1 MSPANDNA
9 YGAENAGAEDD
20 GGAKGPEGSM
30 EENRIVGPLTDDELR
45 TGGMRPVVSF
55 VREEQSQEALRKKKQ
70 RKKQKEEGKRQ
81 INIILRDDERAR
93 TTMRAAAT
101 AIEDDAVLDSLEEL
115 LVNEDLSQLVAR
127 VVARPDLQAAAI
139 FCQQPLTAIG
149 IDLAQLMK
157 ENPGL
162 ASAIKRAVAT
172 TRMRKILETA
182 LAHPKFV
189 LLGYKIATS
198 DTVCVRLA
206 RAILRVRRVRNR
218 TSKSHD

>member
-9 YGAENAGAEDD
+9 YGAANAGAEDD
-20 GGAKGPEGSM
+20 EAAKGPEGPM
-30 EENRIVGPLTDDELR
+30 GENHVVGPLTDDELR

-81 INIILRDDERAR
+81 INIVLREDERAR

-101 AIEDDAVLDSLEEL
+101 AIEDDLVLDCLEAL
-115 LVNEDLSQLVAR
+115 LAKEGLSQLIAR
-127 VVARPDLQAAAI
+127 VVARPDLQAAATL
-139 FCQQPLTAIG
+139 CQEPLTATG

-162 ASAIKRAVAT
+162 ASEIKRAVAT
-172 TRMRKILETA
+172 TRTRKILEIA

-198 DTVCVRLA
+198 DTVCVRLV
-206 RAILRVRRVRNR
+206 RTILRVRRL
-218 TSKSHD
+218 